1 MVLMALTSLFINC
14 SSSTDIIAKLTKEM
28 MMSDVSATST
38 ATSATSAAS
47 TTSPKAVAAAA
58 LSSSASPSPQSIINK
73 LNLSPAKTLASKTD
87 LNSADKDLAA
97 LKSTLA
103 AKKAAQGQTNNRLS
117 LVGTGTASP
126 QSNENLSRS
135 QPDLFASLSPTK
147 AIEAAV
153 STASSA
159 MPIEAKHISPLYAN
173 TTEVKDEA
181 EALASK
187 TSAIDL
193 HQIETLKAE
202 NDRLRGQLSDY
213 SKKIDR
219 VGTLEQE
226 MAKIHQAYQSLLKH
240 SEKREML
247 EKSARAKLQ
256 AVIINLSDANK
267 V

>member
-1 MVLMALTSLFINC
+1 M
-14 SSSTDIIAKLTKEM
+14 
-28 MMSDVSATST
+28 
-38 ATSATSAAS
+38 
-47 TTSPKAVAAAA
+47 
-58 LSSSASPSPQSIINK
+58 
-73 LNLSPAKTLASKTD
+73 
-87 LNSADKDLAA
+87 
-97 LKSTLA
+97 
-103 AKKAAQGQTNNRLS
+103 
-117 LVGTGTASP
+117 VGTGTP
-126 QSNENLSRS
+126 QLDSKSGQVTNNENLSRS

-147 AIEAAV
+147 AVIEAV
-153 STASSA
+153 
-159 MPIEAKHISPLYAN
+159 EATKSSPLYAN
-173 TTEVKDEA
+173 TSEVKDEA
-181 EALASK
+181 EKAVLASK

-219 VGTLEQE
+219 VGILEQE

-267 V
+267 VTNFAPKLKKTKKLKSERSEFFEF

>member
-1 MVLMALTSLFINC
+1 
-14 SSSTDIIAKLTKEM
+14 
-28 MMSDVSATST
+28 MSDVSATST

-47 TTSPKAVAAAA
+47 TTSPKAVAAA